1 MLSDTGTVL
10 SYHPA
15 ASRPPQTAQAPAG
28 AAPFLR
34 ALQEGRRISEIEGL
48 DGNRRMYGV
57 GSPRFSRTPLLVAI
71 GAPLDRTVA
80 RIDQGF
86 WWRIL
91 LLAGIALVSVLTARF
106 YIYGLIEAWTG
117 QITAAID
124 SVAAGRLQTRIRRL
138 SHVSELRAVEQGIN
152 HMASELEKREV
163 DLRRLSTAVEQS
175 PEAIVITD
183 TLANIQYVNDAFL
196 RSTGY
201 TREEVL
207 GRNPRILNR
216 GLTPPAT
223 YTAMWDALKAGKVW
237 SGELINTR
245 KDGSS
250 YVEMATIAPIFDE
263 EGQVTHYVST
273 KVDITQRKQS
283 EALVHQLAYY
293 DALTGLPNRT
303 LLHEHLQQAVEA
315 SAQGTAQGMLLL
327 IDIDRFKQ
335 INDTRGHATGDWLL
349 REMARRIR
357 GCTGATNTVARLG
370 SNTFGIIVS
379 DMGGPSDLAQTIAR
393 KVHQTLTAPY
403 DLEDAKR
410 LYATTSMGIALFGAG
425 MPAPDTVLKQAEVA
439 LYRAKDEGGNAVLL
453 FDAPMQAA
461 VDARAALEMALR
473 DAIETQAFQLYYQ
486 VQVDLHGTVV
496 GAEALIRW
504 IGADGKVISPAEFIP
519 LAEDTGLIVPMGQW
533 VLDTA
538 CRQLARWQRSPAT
551 RHLTLAIN
559 VSARQFHQ
567 ADFAAQLRSALER
580 HHLDASGLKLEL
592 TESAI
597 LGDIDT
603 TIERMH
609 QLRELGIRFA
619 LDDFG
624 TGYSSLSYLKR
635 LPFDQLKIDQS
646 FIRDM
651 LIDNTS
657 NAIVRAVLVMS
668 DALGLKVV
676 AEGVET
682 TAHRDFLVEHGCQI
696 CQGYLLGRP
705 MPIEAWE
712 EAHLAVGPAPGDTP
726 TP

>member
-1 MLSDTGTVL
+1 
-10 SYHPA
+10 
-15 ASRPPQTAQAPAG
+15 
-28 AAPFLR
+28 
-34 ALQEGRRISEIEGL
+34 
-48 DGNRRMYGV
+48 
-57 GSPRFSRTPLLVAI
+57 
-71 GAPLDRTVA
+71 
-80 RIDQGF
+80 
-86 WWRIL
+86 
-91 LLAGIALVSVLTARF
+91 
-106 YIYGLIEAWTG
+106 
-117 QITAAID
+117 
-124 SVAAGRLQTRIRRL
+124 
-138 SHVSELRAVEQGIN
+138 
-152 HMASELEKREV
+152 
-163 DLRRLSTAVEQS
+163 
-175 PEAIVITD
+175 
-183 TLANIQYVNDAFL
+183 
-196 RSTGY
+196 
-201 TREEVL
+201 
-207 GRNPRILNR
+207 
-216 GLTPPAT
+216 
-223 YTAMWDALKAGKVW
+223 
-237 SGELINTR
+237 
-245 KDGSS
+245 
-250 YVEMATIAPIFDE
+250 
-263 EGQVTHYVST
+263 
-273 KVDITQRKQS
+273 
-283 EALVHQLAYY
+283 
-293 DALTGLPNRT
+293 
-303 LLHEHLQQAVEA
+303 
-315 SAQGTAQGMLLL
+315 
-327 IDIDRFKQ
+327 
-335 INDTRGHATGDWLL
+335 
-349 REMARRIR
+349 
-357 GCTGATNTVARLG
+357 
-370 SNTFGIIVS
+370 
-379 DMGGPSDLAQTIAR
+379 
-393 KVHQTLTAPY
+393 
-403 DLEDAKR
+403 
-410 LYATTSMGIALFGAG
+410 
-425 MPAPDTVLKQAEVA
+425 
-439 LYRAKDEGGNAVLL
+439 
-453 FDAPMQAA
+453 
-461 VDARAALEMALR
+461 MALR

-580 HHLDASGLKLEL
+580 HRIDASGLKLEL

-646 FIRDM
+646 FIHDM
-651 LIDNTS
+651 LIDHTS

-682 TAHRDFLVEHGCQI
+682 AAHRDFLVEHGCQI